1 VAESSED
8 PGNPSPAFRRL
19 IEPSAG
25 PVDVTELSAAY
36 PWPEQGR
43 WLRALMVSTLD
54 GGTVG
59 PDGRSRS
66 ISSISDRLVFNAVR
80 RTSDVVLIGAAT
92 FRAERYRPMLAR
104 ADDAESRASAGQG
117 PAPVV
122 TIVSGSLD
130 LPWDE
135 PIFAESAVRPIVVTS
150 ESAAPDRL
158 AEARRHAD
166 VMAVPG
172 ARVHLGDMV
181 DRLADRG
188 LLRIVCEGG
197 ARLLA
202 TVSQDGLLDEVDLT
216 VSPLMSHGGQVSTG
230 TASSVPQHFSL
241 TQVIADDDGFLFNRY
256 VSERPR

>member
-1 VAESSED
+1 VADGPED
-8 PGNPSPAFRRL
+8 AGDPSPPFRLVIGPRL
-19 IEPSAG
+19 G

-36 PWPEQGR
+36 PWPDEGR
-43 WLRALMVSTLD
+43 WVRALMVSTLD
-54 GGTVG
+54 GATVG
-59 PDGRSRS
+59 PDGLSRS
-66 ISSISDRLVFNAVR
+66 ISSVSDRAVFSAVR
-80 RTSDVVLIGAAT
+80 RTSDVVLIGAGT

-104 ADDAESRASAGQG
+104 ADDAESRAAAGQA

-135 PIFAESAVRPIVVTS
+135 PIFAESAVRPIVVTTD
-150 ESAAPDRL
+150 SAAAERL

-166 VMAVPG
+166 VMALSG
-172 ARVHLGDMV
+172 AKV
-181 DRLADRG
+181 DLAAMADQLADRG
-188 LLRIVCEGG
+188 LSRIVCEGG

-216 VSPLMSHGGQVSTG
+216 VSPLMSGGGQVSTG

-241 TQVIADDDGFLFNRY
+241 TQVIAADDGFLFNRY